1 MQMMMH
7 KAAID
12 LNMVGVLVKQVIV
25 NNMNGTSVVT
35 IDR

>member
-12 LNMVGVLVKQVIV
+12 LNMVGVLVKHVIV
-25 NNMNGTSVVT
+25 NNMNGTPVVT
-35 IDR
+35 IGK

>member
-7 KAAID
+7 KVAID
-12 LNMVGVLVKQVIV
+12 LNMVGLLVKHVIV
-25 NNMNGTSVVT
+25 NNMNGTPVVT